1 MRKMLGIK
9 VHKIVEISPHFSF
22 LRTSIVCMK
31 MVKIDF
37 DNNSIVEMKKK
48 MTIQGVFMYN

>member
-1 MRKMLGIK
+1 MLGIR

-37 DNNSIVEMKKK
+37 NNNSIVEMKKK